1 MNTDDNNIQ
10 KFYQNLGK
18 LFYAVAS
25 IDGNVE
31 DIEIE
36 TLKQSVEAEWSS
48 EKEASIIINMFDW
61 LHKDQEY
68 NANTCFKSFLNYMES
83 HKALFTASRKASI
96 LKTARTV
103 AHSFSRNN
111 KSELILLA
119 QLNLALK

>member
-1 MNTDDNNIQ
+1 MNTDENNIQ

-36 TLKQSVEAEWSS
+36 TLKQRVEAEWRT
-48 EKEASIIINMFDW
+48 EKEASMIMDMFDW

-68 NANTCFKSFLNYMES
+68 DANTCFKSFLNYMAS

-96 LKTARTV
+96 LKTASTI

-119 QLNLALK
+119 QLNLAFK